1 MMVHRKKEESNHDLK
16 EKRKTVFCPKCGW
29 RLMDATS
36 AVKTQLVIPTKG
48 RYPDYFIKCGHCG
61 AEIGVKKTE

>member
-29 RLMDATS
+29 RLMDAAS

-48 RYPDYFIKCGHCG
+48 RYDF
-61 AEIGVKKTE
+61 VKIS